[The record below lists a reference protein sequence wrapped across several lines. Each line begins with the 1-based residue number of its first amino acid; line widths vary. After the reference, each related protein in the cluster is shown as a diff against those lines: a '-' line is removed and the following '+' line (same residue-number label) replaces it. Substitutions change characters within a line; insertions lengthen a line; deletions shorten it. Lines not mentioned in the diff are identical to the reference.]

1 MIQIDMEMPSCCYDC
16 NFSIGV
22 MMTDIDREC
31 TITDNYVTDDD
42 KPDWCPLIDVP
53 ENNVVTRSETLNRAI
68 DCINRQSAIN
78 IAKDLLIEMDEY
90 HQYNQAINNY
100 CAELMKLP
108 SSHPNMCVDAV
119 SRQEAI
125 DVLRRDK
132 KGKSS
137 GYSSEYAI
145 VTSGNDNRSEQDDT
159 DCNGDVIISLRF
171 QDV

>member
-1 MIQIDMEMPSCCYDC
+1 MIQIDMQIPNSC
-16 NFSIGV
+16 
-22 MMTDIDREC
+22 REC
-31 TITDNYVTDDD
+31 CFVKYSIYNFEEISCVIRDMVLDFKRLDFEGRHEG
-42 KPDWCPLIDVP
+42 CPLIDVP
-53 ENNVVTRSETLNRAI
+53 ENNVVTRSETLNRAT

-125 DVLRRDK
+125 DAPR
-132 KGKSS
+132 
-137 GYSSEYAI
+137 
-145 VTSGNDNRSEQDDT
+145 
-159 DCNGDVIISLRF
+159 
-171 QDV
+171 